1 MIVADQPPELSPEEE
16 ADLVAFVD
24 GRLDAEGRARVEA
37 RAAKDPDYKSAL
49 ARQQVGRD
57 AVTSAAASTGAPL
70 ALKTR
75 VEEMGAAR
83 GRRKGEQRSGVR
95 TRLGGLRWPA
105 AGGVA
110 AGAIA
115 VTLAVV
121 MLIGGGPGIEDVAAA
136 ATRQPTEKVAA
147 VPADSKVL
155 KERVADVRFPN
166 FAGKF
171 GWKAVGTRTDEI
183 EGRATRTVFYEKNG
197 KRIAYTVVSG
207 AALEQPKSA
216 DRATVEGTVVRGL
229 RAQGMEVVTWRR
241 RGHTCVLASKDVPRS
256 ELIKLAG
263 WKGKGGVA
271 F

>member
-37 RAAKDPDYKSAL
+37 RAAKDPAYKSAL
-49 ARQQVGRD
+49 VRQQVGRD

-75 VEEMGAAR
+75 VEELGAAR
-83 GRRKGEQRSGVR
+83 GKRKGEQRSGIR
-95 TRLGGLRWPA
+95 TRLGGLRWPT
-105 AGGVA
+105 AGLA

-115 VTLAVV
+115 AALAVV

-136 ATRQPTEKVAA
+136 ATRPPTGNVAA
-147 VPADSKVL
+147 VPPTSKLL

-166 FAGKF
+166 YVGKF
-171 GWKAVGTRTDEI
+171 GWKAVGTRMDEI
-183 EGRATRTVFYEKNG
+183 QGRATRTVFYEKDG

-207 AALEQPKSA
+207 AALDQPDAA
-216 DRATVEGTVVRGL
+216 DKATVEGTVIRAL
-229 RAQGMEVVTWRR
+229 RSEGREVVTWRR
-241 RGHTCVLASKDVPRS
+241 RGHTCVLSSKDVPRA
-256 ELIKLAG
+256 ELLALAG
-263 WKGKGGVA
+263 WKGKGEVA

>member
-1 MIVADQPPELSPEEE
+1 MIVRDQPPELSPEDE
-16 ADLVAFVD
+16 ADLVSFVD

-49 ARQQVGRD
+49 LRQQVGRD
-57 AVTSAAASTGAPL
+57 AVTSAAESTGAPL

-75 VEEMGAAR
+75 VEELGATR
-83 GRRKGEQRSGVR
+83 GRRKGEQRSGIR

-105 AGGVA
+105 AGVA

-121 MLIGGGPGIEDVAAA
+121 MLIGSGPGIEDVAAA
-136 ATRQPTEKVAA
+136 ATRTPTGRVAA
-147 VPADSKVL
+147 VPAGSKLL
-155 KERVADVRFPN
+155 KERGADVRFPN

-183 EGRATRTVFYEKNG
+183 QGRATRTVFYEKDG

-207 AALEQPKSA
+207 APLDQPSGA
-216 DRATVEGTVVRGL
+216 DKTTYEGTIIRAL
-229 RAQGMEVVTWRR
+229 RARGFEVVTWRR
-241 RGHTCVLASKDVPRS
+241 RGHTCVMSSKDVS
-256 ELIKLAG
+256 
-263 WKGKGGVA
+263 
-271 F
+271 